1 MIQETSKVN
10 GANPEKATTTDRS
23 IEDIEYDNPFRWP
36 TRRKWFITVLM
47 ALCTLT
53 TTFCSSIWSS
63 TVVITSQEFDTS
75 ETVMLL
81 GVSLFVVGFA
91 FGPLFWGP
99 VSELIGRKIPLFG
112 GFFIF
117 ALLQIPIALGHSL
130 AGLLICR
137 LLAGCFGA
145 APIALVSAAY
155 ADFWDPANR
164 GTATAL
170 YSVAAYA
177 GPTLV
182 VGIPAVVFVPET
194 YGPVLKERAAKKQEL
209 RLGEQPSLFDGFM
222 KKYLSRPM
230 LMLLHEPMLDIMT
243 MYIAV
248 VYAIMYLTFF
258 AYPYAFSERG
268 WSRDVG
274 SLSFL
279 SMLVGILTSC
289 AAVAFYSTKYYQPRL
304 KARGK
309 ILPED
314 RLPPI
319 MLGSVVL
326 PVGLF
331 WFGWTSSPSISWVP
345 QIISGFFIGS
355 GVMLIFTNGITYLVD
370 IYLQSAASAMAAN
383 TFVRSAAAA
392 GLPLAAPTMYR
403 RLGTAWA
410 TSLLGFLCVALIPAP
425 FLFYKYGESL
435 RKKSRFAPNR

>member
-1 MIQETSKVN
+1 
-10 GANPEKATTTDRS
+10 
-23 IEDIEYDNPFRWP
+23 
-36 TRRKWFITVLM
+36 
-47 ALCTLT
+47 
-53 TTFCSSIWSS
+53 
-63 TVVITSQEFDTS
+63 
-75 ETVMLL
+75 
-81 GVSLFVVGFA
+81 VVGSFVTESHLGWRWTA
-91 FGPLFWGP
+91 W
-99 VSELIGRKIPLFG
+99 LILI
-112 GFFIF
+112 
-117 ALLQIPIALGHSL
+117 L
-130 AGLLICR
+130 A
-137 LLAGCFGA
+137 
-145 APIALVSAAY
+145 
-155 ADFWDPANR
+155 
-164 GTATAL
+164 T
-170 YSVAAYA
+170 
-177 GPTLV
+177 V
-182 VGIPAVVFVPET
+182 VGIPAVIFVPET
-194 YGPVLKERAAKKQEL
+194 YGPVLKERAAKKQGL
-209 RLGEQPSLFDGFM
+209 RSGEQPSLFDGFM

-230 LMLLHEPMLDIMT
+230 LMLLHEPMVRGPAMYQHHPNTVFQLDIMT